1 MLNINL
7 LNIYYNITII
17 IIIIYVKMLIKLNL
31 KHTDIYLTIR

>member
-31 KHTDIYLTIR
+31 KHIDIYLTIR

>member
-17 IIIIYVKMLIKLNL
+17 IIIIYVNMLIKLNL
-31 KHTDIYLTIR
+31 KHIDIYLTIR

>member
-17 IIIIYVKMLIKLNL
+17 IIIIYVKMLNKLNL
-31 KHTDIYLTIR
+31 KHIDIYLTIR